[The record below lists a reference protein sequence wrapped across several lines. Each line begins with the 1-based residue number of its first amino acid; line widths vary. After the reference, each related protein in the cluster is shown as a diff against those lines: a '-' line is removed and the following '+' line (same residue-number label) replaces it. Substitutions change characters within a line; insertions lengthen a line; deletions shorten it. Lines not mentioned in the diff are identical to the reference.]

1 MRPSLTKSNYHVNR
15 VNKNSYRFSKLPT
28 LMLWLSLHVAVQHSS
43 LSINEL
49 CCIRNQQ
56 QNHVLMLMLST
67 TTNGQ
72 GMPRS
77 MNTWKPRHSPLPLPP
92 LLQTGTCLTRTG
104 EVLASLVYNCA
115 CPIISL
121 KNKALLFF
129 FFLFSGQ
136 KQR

>member
-1 MRPSLTKSNYHVNR
+1 
-15 VNKNSYRFSKLPT
+15 
-28 LMLWLSLHVAVQHSS
+28 
-43 LSINEL
+43 
-49 CCIRNQQ
+49 
-56 QNHVLMLMLST
+56 MLMLST

-115 CPIISL
+115 CPTISL

-129 FFLFSGQ
+129 FFFIFSGQ
-136 KQR
+136 WSNGDKVQENMKGDTSVPQNDGKNHYLFLWISSLLKIALQLTEVCYPMKQNI